1 MGMLGDGAAEPML
14 SGANRD
20 NYCFIMYQA
29 TPPSETNALPH
40 LGWAQE

>member
-29 TPPSETNALPH
+29 TPPL
-40 LGWAQE
+40 